1 MAANRV
7 TTQQLTDKI
16 DFINSR
22 MDKKELVLIQT
33 YGYNHIGIRDK
44 NSGPGA
50 GIDRQ
55 LDGGMTKRECMS
67 WLRAFHYG
75 RQEYN

>member
-1 MAANRV
+1 MASRV
-7 TTQQLTDKI
+7 TTKQLEEKI

-22 MDKKELVLIQT
+22 MDNKELVLMQS
-33 YGYNHIGIRDK
+33 YGSNHIGIRAK
-44 NSGPGA
+44 GSGPGS

-55 LDGGMTKRECMS
+55 LDGGMTKRELMN

-75 RQEYN
+75 TYEDN

>member
-1 MAANRV
+1 MTKR
-7 TTQQLTDKI
+7 TTTKQLEDKI
-16 DFINSR
+16 KFINSR
-22 MDKKELVLIQT
+22 MNVKELVLMQS

-44 NSGPGA
+44 GSQPGA

-55 LDGGMTKRECMS
+55 LDGGMTKRECMN

-75 RQEYN
+75 TYEDN

>member
-1 MAANRV
+1 MTTRV
-7 TTQQLTDKI
+7 TIQQIKDKI

-22 MDKKELVLIQT
+22 MTKKELVLMQS
-33 YGYNHIGIRDK
+33 YGYNHIGIRYK
-44 NSGPGA
+44 GAGPGA

-55 LDGGMTKRECMS
+55 LEGGMTKRECLN

-75 RQEYN
+75 RWEDN

>member
-1 MAANRV
+1 MTARV
-7 TTQQLTDKI
+7 TIQQVIDKI

-22 MDKKELVLIQT
+22 MTKKELVLMQS
-33 YGYNHIGIRDK
+33 YGKNHIGIRDK
-44 NSGPGA
+44 GSKPGA

-55 LDGGMTKRECMS
+55 LEGGMTKRECLN

-75 RQEYN
+75 RYEDS

>member
-1 MAANRV
+1 MERV
-7 TTQQLTDKI
+7 TIKQLEDKI
-16 DFINSR
+16 EFINSR
-22 MDKKELVLIQT
+22 MTNKELVLMQS

-44 NSGPGA
+44 GSAPGA

-55 LDGGMTKRECMS
+55 LEGGMTKRECLN

-75 RQEYN
+75 RHEDI